1 MTGGDHYY
9 GDVVRMENTTHSV
22 GIDKRTVVNAG
33 SAAGAELERAVQEL
47 LPLLQELRG
56 QLQPLAARTVE
67 AAEAEIGGSADPAVR
82 RTALERVGGILE
94 SVGTAGAPALA
105 LVHQILSMLGG

>member
-22 GIDKRTVVNAG
+22 GIDKRTVVHG
-33 SAAGAELERAVQEL
+33 GPAAAELERAVQEL

-56 QLQPLAARTVE
+56 QLRPLAARTVE

-105 LVHQILSMLGG
+105 LIHQILSMLGG